1 VKEGVLMICRI
12 WHGWTTLESA
22 SRYEATLRNEVI
34 PAIEAR
40 RIAGFRS
47 IDVGRRPLEGGVE
60 FVTIMWFDDLEAVRA
75 FAGQDYEIAHVPPS
89 GRALLSRFDQRS
101 AHYEVVDRRDQR
113 VR

>member
-1 VKEGVLMICRI
+1 MICRI

-75 FAGQDYEIAHVPPS
+75 FAGQAYEIAHVPPS

>member
-1 VKEGVLMICRI
+1 MICRI